1 MTRRQDQPEI
11 PADLV
16 CGFLCFAPDH
26 NRGQELD
33 MSMTVAE
40 LMAGLEKTTKV
51 VQRIHADNERVI
63 TRQDALEKAL
73 DQIRKTPASR
83 AVNPAGVMAG
93 YGGDGAYL
101 TAENANAWPAER
113 IKALSK
119 AYRPELVEGLMR
131 KGHDGRPRGIGIGP
145 ALVKMASLCDSS
157 LKSFAPTGYD
167 KEQLEKEYGFVDM
180 HKAATVGVPVY
191 DWVTKTL
198 SNERRKVALAESS
211 GVTGG
216 YVIPPQWMAELLTIA
231 AEDAFIEQRCK
242 VVPMTTRTAEFPML
256 DITTAQA
263 IGVSPYFGG
272 VQAYWQ
278 PEAATINET
287 EPAFKSSTWTAWDLV
302 LYAVSSNQLLWDN
315 GVGLDALLTQLFSQA
330 LTWYK
335 EYAFLRGFGAGSSMP
350 MGITN
355 ALATIVTARSSPGH
369 FTLADAALML
379 SKLHVRSWKNSC
391 WIMHQSVLPELIQ
404 MDFFTGAGRPV
415 WTTPMG
421 DGKEGMAAMALP
433 TTFFGLPIYFT
444 EKASI
449 LGTKGDVMLVDWSQ
463 YVIGARMD
471 LQIDVSNQFLFR
483 TNQLAWRVIARLD
496 GKPWLNSYVTD
507 AEGFTSSPFI
517 CLNT

>member
-1 MTRRQDQPEI
+1 M
-11 PADLV
+11 A
-16 CGFLCFAPDH
+16 
-26 NRGQELD
+26 
-33 MSMTVAE
+33 MTVAE
-40 LMAGLEKTTKV
+40 LGQRLERAGAGVKRLV
-51 VQRIHADNERVI
+51 
-63 TRQDALEKAL
+63 TRQDNLEKQLTAL
-73 DQIRKTPASR
+73 ASKSTSKAWTPGS
-83 AVNPAGVMAG
+83 VMGRMSDMGG
-93 YGGDGAYL
+93 YGAAADGGV
-101 TAENANAWPAER
+101 WPEER
-113 IKALSK
+113 VKALSK

-131 KGHDGRPRGIGIGP
+131 KDHSGRPRGIGIGP
-145 ALVKMASLCDSS
+145 ALVKMAALCDNS
-157 LKSFAPTGYD
+157 LRSFAPDGYS
-167 KEQLEKEYGFVDM
+167 KEQLEKEYGFTDM
-180 HKAATVGVPVY
+180 LKARDVGVPVY

-198 SNERRKVALAESS
+198 RNERRKVALAESS

-231 AEDAFIEQRCK
+231 AEDAFIEARCK

-256 DITTAQA
+256 DITTAQSS
-263 IGVSPYFGG
+263 GVSPYFGG

-350 MGITN
+350 MGIQN
-355 ALATIVTARSSPGH
+355 ALATIVVTRSSPGH

-391 WIMHQSVLPELIQ
+391 WVMHQSVLPELIQ
-404 MDFFTGAGRPV
+404 MDFFSGAGRPV
-415 WTTPMG
+415 FMTPMG
-421 DGKEGMAAMALP
+421 SEKEGPAAMALP
-433 TTFFGLPIYFT
+433 TTLLGLPIYFS
-444 EKASI
+444 EKVNQ

-463 YVIGARMD
+463 YVVGARMD

-496 GKPWLNSYVTD
+496 GKPWLNSFVTD

-517 CLNT
+517 VLNT